1 MRLFEQD
8 PIHVV
13 ANVAGGGAI
22 AFSWFAVITQFASL
36 IAVGLASI
44 ASIGAIVYYILAILN
59 DPRVKKWR
67 NQRRL
72 RRIATLR
79 ARIVGL
85 EAKQIF
91 DDAIDARLPTEVLPR
106 ALTSN
111 PPH

>member
-1 MRLFEQD
+1 M
-8 PIHVV
+8 

-22 AFSWFAVITQFASL
+22 MYSWFAVITQFASL
-36 IAVGLASI
+36 FAVGLASL
-44 ASIGAIVYYILAILN
+44 ASIGAIVYYILAILS

-72 RRIATLR
+72 RRIAYLR

-91 DDAIDARLPTEVLPR
+91 DESIDARLPTEVLPR

-111 PPH
+111 PLH